1 MPWAYSD
8 SVLLWV
14 HFLRTLQSLQVGHQ
28 PLKFL
33 MDSAGKQRSLRI
45 IFIFPPWCSCPVR
58 WNETTRLCGIQCS
71 VCYKKNVHADAENK
85 IFWKKGFNA
94 GKNKSYLLY
103 FLKTVQWAWANVTR
117 FSAFYLFV
125 LNLFIHWE
133 SQIFPRWL
141 ADPSAQRALLAR
153 KRRWQLT
160 GWADKKQA
168 MLPQI
173 PRKEAKRTCQTS
185 NQNSHNR
192 FLEMVGQILS
202 SFCKAA
208 GLVRPHVHNSNSF

>member
-1 MPWAYSD
+1 MKLLRFEEFNEVWTTKKMSMQMLKIKFFGKKALMPVKTNLIYCTSWRQYSEPE
-8 SVLLWV
+8 LMLPIFQ
-14 HFLRTLQSLQVGHQ
+14 HF
-28 PLKFL
+28 
-33 MDSAGKQRSLRI
+33 I
-45 IFIFPPWCSCPVR
+45 C
-58 WNETTRLCGIQCS
+58 
-71 VCYKKNVHADAENK
+71 
-85 IFWKKGFNA
+85 
-94 GKNKSYLLY
+94 
-103 FLKTVQWAWANVTR
+103 
-117 FSAFYLFV
+117 FV

-208 GLVRPHVHNSNSF
+208 GLVRPHVHNSNSS